1 MERLQKMMESK
12 EAVVLF
18 GKCQRS
24 LGHALPLSSLLLK
37 PVQRILRYKLLLEV
51 SCIVTACW
59 LWPSGI
65 FWGDQNGCNI
75 HKTIDMIEVHGYNFK
90 CQN

>member
-1 MERLQKMMESK
+1 MMETK
-12 EAVVLF
+12 TAVEFF

-51 SCIVTACW
+51 SCTPPMAQLAVAKLSLRFTENM
-59 LWPSGI
+59 S
-65 FWGDQNGCNI
+65 
-75 HKTIDMIEVHGYNFK
+75 
-90 CQN
+90 